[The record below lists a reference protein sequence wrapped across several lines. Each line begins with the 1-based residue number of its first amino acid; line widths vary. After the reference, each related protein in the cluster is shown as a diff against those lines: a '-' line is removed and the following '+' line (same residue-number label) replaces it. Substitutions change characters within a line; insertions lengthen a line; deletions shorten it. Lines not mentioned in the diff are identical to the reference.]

1 MSSWVRYAAPALI
14 LTLVV
19 VGVGWPWLDAPGRR
33 GLLLAA
39 GTALPLQLVLFGIL
53 LAQQGRGTRFL
64 AAWAGGSLLRMGAVG
79 VVAGVVWVRE
89 DVSPLS
95 ALLTL
100 VGLLVGLLVL
110 ELWAIQGGDDGS
122 MNGCERR

>member
-1 MSSWVRYAAPALI
+1 VSSWVRYGGPALV
-14 LTLVV
+14 LTLLV
-19 VGVGWPWLDAPGRR
+19 VGAGWPWLDAPGRK

-39 GTALPLQLVLFGIL
+39 GTALPLQLILFGIL
-53 LAQQGRGTRFL
+53 VAQRGKGTRFL
-64 AAWAGGSLLRMGAVG
+64 AAWAGGSLFRMGAVG

-100 VGLLVGLLVL
+100 VGLLVGLLAL
-110 ELWAIQGGDDGS
+110 ELWAIQGGEDGS
-122 MNGCERR
+122 MNGSERR